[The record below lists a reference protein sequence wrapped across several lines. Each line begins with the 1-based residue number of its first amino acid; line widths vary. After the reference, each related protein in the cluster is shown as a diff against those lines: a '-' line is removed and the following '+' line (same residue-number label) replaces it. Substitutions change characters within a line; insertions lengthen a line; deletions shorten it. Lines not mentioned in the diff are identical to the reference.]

1 VLRAAFVA
9 IVFLPLPSAAW
20 RPAVAQQQWVHLGS
34 RQVSSSGQR
43 DIIRAAGDGR
53 FKRIRLV
60 VESRDL
66 ELFDVRITFADGT
79 TFSPSGRFTFTGNSR
94 SRVIALPGAARVV
107 RWINF
112 FYRSLPSG
120 GQGKAIVHAYGRR

>member
-1 VLRAAFVA
+1 MLHAALLA
-9 IVFLPLPSAAW
+9 IALV
-20 RPAVAQQQWVHLGS
+20 VQQQWVHLGT
-34 RQVSSSGQR
+34 RRVSSSGER
-43 DIIRAAGDGR
+43 DIIRASGENR

-60 VESRDL
+60 VEGNL
-66 ELFDVRITFADGT
+66 ELFDLRITFADGT
-79 TFSPSGRFTFTGNSR
+79 TFSPSGRFTFTGNSH

-120 GQGKAIVHAYGRR
+120 GHGGATVHAYGHR

>member
-1 VLRAAFVA
+1 MLRAALVA
-9 IVFLPLPSAAW
+9 IVLL
-20 RPAVAQQQWVHLGS
+20 VQQQWVHLGS
-34 RQVSSSGQR
+34 RQVSSGGER
-43 DIIRAAGDGR
+43 DIIRTASDGR
-53 FKRIRLV
+53 FKRIRLA
-60 VESRDL
+60 VEGGDL

-112 FYRSLPSG
+112 FYRRTTS
-120 GQGKAIVHAYGRR
+120 GQGRATIHAYGRR

>member
-1 VLRAAFVA
+1 MLRAALVA
-9 IVFLPLPSAAW
+9 IVLL
-20 RPAVAQQQWVHLGS
+20 VQQQWVHLGS
-34 RQVSSSGQR
+34 RQVTSGGER
-43 DIIRAAGDGR
+43 DIIRTTSEGR

-60 VESRDL
+60 VEGGDL

-94 SRVIALPGAARVV
+94 SRVIAWSGAARVV

-112 FYRSLPSG
+112 FYRRTTS
-120 GQGKAIVHAYGRR
+120 GQGRATVRAYGRR

>member
-9 IVFLPLPSAAW
+9 IVLLPVP
-20 RPAVAQQQWVHLGS
+20 PAVWPPSLAQQQWVHLGT
-34 RQVSSSGQR
+34 RRVSSSGER
-43 DIIRAAGDGR
+43 DIIRTVGDGR
-53 FKRIRLV
+53 YKRIRLV
-60 VESRDL
+60 VEGGDL
-66 ELFDVRITFADGT
+66 ELFDLRITFADGT
-79 TFSPSGRFTFTGNSR
+79 TFSPRGRFTFTGKSR
-94 SRVIALPGAARVV
+94 VRVIAVPGAARVV